1 MGGKSSKMLTIMDVN
16 KKMVD
21 GARQWMGQNKS
32 LAIDVLKLK
41 LNIHTTHTHIH
52 KHHYTQNFTHK
63 HTNSTS
69 FNHQTHT
76 HRNQQVVWIC
86 KTNSA
91 KKVFATVWSQRPEIP
106 PTQTMVQSLN
116 SSLIFITIWYSLR

>member
-41 LNIHTTHTHIH
+41 LNIHTTHTHTFTNIIIH
-52 KHHYTQNFTHK
+52 RIL
-63 HTNSTS
+63 HTNTLTQHPSITR
-69 FNHQTHT
+69 HT

-106 PTQTMVQSLN
+106 PTQTIVQSLN